1 MMHAVPR
8 RFSVACLAAS
18 LLAGSLSA
26 AAAARGIDWA
36 DLRPAAQPDM
46 ATTSDAGESGRMP
59 TAALDNE
66 TVEITGYMVPSDR
79 EGDTVYEF
87 LLVPWAGACS
97 HMPAPAPNQVLRV
110 HATKPFEALGN
121 YEIVTVTGKLRGSRD
136 LTQLFILD
144 GVTVVESAYKLGATA
159 IVSRGLP
166 SPDAAQAPH
175 GRSPWSFIRP

>member
-1 MMHAVPR
+1 MSAR
-8 RFSVACLAAS
+8 RLLLFA
-18 LLAGSLSA
+18 LLAGILA
-26 AAAARGIDWA
+26 ATPAHAARRIGWA
-36 DLRPAAQPDM
+36 DLRPSGQPDM
-46 ATTSDAGESGRMP
+46 ATINDAGESGRTP

-66 TVEITGYMVPSDR
+66 TVEITGYLVPSDR

-110 HATKPFEALGN
+110 HARTPFKALGN
-121 YEIVTVTGKLRGSRD
+121 YEIVTVTGRLTGSRD

-144 GVTVVESAYKLGATA
+144 GVTVVESAYQLGATA

-166 SPDAAQAPH
+166 APDAAPAPH
-175 GRSPWSFIRP
+175 GRNPWSFIRP